1 MPVCFFNLKNGP
13 SFTFLCVF
21 SVVLFS
27 LWPFLFVFLR
37 DWERVDKQK
46 NIVVEVLP
54 VGGTVADRSLK
65 AAL

>member
-1 MPVCFFNLKNGP
+1 M
-13 SFTFLCVF
+13 
-21 SVVLFS
+21 
-27 LWPFLFVFLR
+27 FVFLR

-65 AAL
+65 AALRDSPAGKRKL